1 MPPTHIL
8 KTKYYLIVMDDLNAE
23 AVEAVGIGLD
33 RALFARPD
41 STLTRHVPL
50 SFSFSLSFSRW
61 SEDAE
66 ALAAAPS
73 ILDTKIRRQ

>member
-50 SFSFSLSFSRW
+50 SFSFSLSFSR
-61 SEDAE
+61 
-66 ALAAAPS
+66 
-73 ILDTKIRRQ
+73 